1 MDELAL
7 FLGIKERKD
16 EEGMS
21 KAIMIIGASGSGKT
35 TSLEK
40 LDPKQTFYIDADGKG
55 LSWKGWRQQYN
66 KENKNYYRCDAPEQI
81 FSLMQQIDEKQKQ
94 IKFLVI
100 DTLNG
105 CMVADEMRRSKEK
118 TYDKWMD
125 LAQSVYGIVD
135 YANKM
140 REDLTVILVGHTQ
153 TSEDGFTC
161 MLTNGRKLNK
171 ICLESKMTTVL
182 LSRIN
187 ENGEYVFETRAK
199 NSTAKTPRGA
209 FDVDEIPNDI
219 TIVIDAL
226 KDF

>member
-1 MDELAL
+1 
-7 FLGIKERKD
+7 
-16 EEGMS
+16 
-21 KAIMIIGASGSGKT
+21 MIIGTSGSGKT

-55 LSWKGWRQQYN
+55 LSWKGWRKQYN
-66 KENKNYYRCDAPEQI
+66 KENKNYFQCDAPEQI
-81 FSLMQQIDEKQKQ
+81 FSLMQTIDEKQKQ

-118 TYDKWMD
+118 VYDKWVD
-125 LAQSVYGIVD
+125 LAQSVYNIVD
-135 YANKM
+135 YSNKM
-140 REDLTVILVGHTQ
+140 RDDLTVILIGHTQ
-153 TSEDGFTC
+153 TSDDGFTC

-187 ENGEYVFETRAK
+187 DNGEYVFETRAK

-209 FDVDEIPNDI
+209 FDADEIPNDI
-219 TIVIDAL
+219 TLVIEAL

>member
-1 MDELAL
+1 
-7 FLGIKERKD
+7 
-16 EEGMS
+16 
-21 KAIMIIGASGSGKT
+21 MIIGPSGSGKT

-55 LSWKGWRQQYN
+55 LSWKGWRKQYN
-66 KENKNYYRCDAPEQI
+66 KENKNYFRCDEPDKI
-81 FSLMQQIDEKQKQ
+81 FALMQQIDEKQKQ
-94 IKFLVI
+94 IKYLVI

-105 CMVADEMRRSKEK
+105 CMVADEMRRAKEK
-118 TYDKWMD
+118 AYDKWMD
-125 LAQSVYGIVD
+125 LAQSVYNIVD

-140 REDLTVILVGHTQ
+140 RDDLTVILVGHTQ
-153 TSEDGFTC
+153 TSDDGFTC

-209 FDVDEIPNDI
+209 FEADEIPNDI
-219 TIVIDAL
+219 TVVLDAL

>member
-1 MDELAL
+1 
-7 FLGIKERKD
+7 
-16 EEGMS
+16 
-21 KAIMIIGASGSGKT
+21 MIIGPSGSGKT

-55 LSWKGWRQQYN
+55 LSWKGWRKQYN
-66 KENKNYYRCDAPEQI
+66 KENKNYFRCDEPDKI
-81 FSLMQQIDEKQKQ
+81 FALMQQIDEKQKQ
-94 IKFLVI
+94 IKYLVI

-105 CMVADEMRRSKEK
+105 CMVADEMRRAKEK
-118 TYDKWMD
+118 AYDKWMD
-125 LAQSVYGIVD
+125 LAQSVYNIVD
-135 YANKM
+135 YSNKM
-140 REDLTVILVGHTQ
+140 RDDLTVILVGHTQ
-153 TSEDGFTC
+153 TSDDGFTC

-199 NSTAKTPRGA
+199 NSTAKTPLGA
-209 FDVDEIPNDI
+209 FETDEIPNDI
-219 TIVIDAL
+219 TVVLDAL

>member
-1 MDELAL
+1 
-7 FLGIKERKD
+7 
-16 EEGMS
+16 
-21 KAIMIIGASGSGKT
+21 MIIGTSGSGKT

-55 LSWKGWRQQYN
+55 LSWKGWRKQYN
-66 KENKNYYRCDAPEQI
+66 KENKNYFQCDAPEQI
-81 FSLMQQIDEKQKQ
+81 FSLMQTIDEKQKQ
-94 IKFLVI
+94 IKFIVI

-105 CMVADEMRRSKEK
+105 CMVADEMRRAKEK
-118 TYDKWMD
+118 AYDKWMD
-125 LAQSVYGIVD
+125 LAQSVYNIVD
-135 YANKM
+135 YSNKM
-140 REDLTVILVGHTQ
+140 RDDLTVILIGHTQ
-153 TSEDGFTC
+153 TSDDGFTC

-187 ENGEYVFETRAK
+187 ENGEYVFETRAR

-219 TIVIDAL
+219 TLVIDAL

>member
-1 MDELAL
+1 
-7 FLGIKERKD
+7 
-16 EEGMS
+16 
-21 KAIMIIGASGSGKT
+21 MIIGTSGSGKT

-55 LSWKGWRQQYN
+55 LSWKGWRKQYN
-66 KENKNYYRCDAPEQI
+66 KENKNYFQCDAPEQI
-81 FSLMQQIDEKQKQ
+81 FSLMQTIDEKQKQ
-94 IKFLVI
+94 IKFLII

-118 TYDKWMD
+118 AYDKWVD
-125 LAQSVYGIVD
+125 LAQSVYNIVD
-135 YANKM
+135 YSNKM
-140 REDLTVILVGHTQ
+140 RDDLTVILIGHTQ
-153 TSEDGFTC
+153 TSDDGFTC

-187 ENGEYVFETRAK
+187 DNGEYVFETRAR

-209 FDVDEIPNDI
+209 FDADEIPNDI
-219 TIVIDAL
+219 TLVIDAL

>member
-1 MDELAL
+1 
-7 FLGIKERKD
+7 
-16 EEGMS
+16 
-21 KAIMIIGASGSGKT
+21 MIIGTSGSGKT

-55 LSWKGWRQQYN
+55 LSWKGWRKQYN
-66 KENKNYYRCDAPEQI
+66 KENKNYFQCDAPEQI
-81 FSLMQQIDEKQKQ
+81 FSLMQTIDEKQKQ

-125 LAQSVYGIVD
+125 LAQSVYNIVD
-135 YANKM
+135 YSNKM
-140 REDLTVILVGHTQ
+140 RDDLTVILIGHTQ
-153 TSEDGFTC
+153 TSDDGFTC

-187 ENGEYVFETRAK
+187 DNGEYVFETRAK

-209 FDVDEIPNDI
+209 FDNDEIPNDI
-219 TIVIDAL
+219 TLVIDAL

>member
-1 MDELAL
+1 
-7 FLGIKERKD
+7 
-16 EEGMS
+16 
-21 KAIMIIGASGSGKT
+21 MIIGTSGSGKT

-55 LSWKGWRQQYN
+55 LSWKGWRKQYN
-66 KENKNYYRCDAPEQI
+66 KENKNYFQCDAPEQI
-81 FSLMQQIDEKQKQ
+81 FSLMQTIDEKQKQ

-105 CMVADEMRRSKEK
+105 CMVADEMRRAKEK
-118 TYDKWMD
+118 AYDKWMD
-125 LAQSVYGIVD
+125 LAQSVYNIVD
-135 YANKM
+135 YSNKM
-140 REDLTVILVGHTQ
+140 RDDLTVILIGHTQ
-153 TSEDGFTC
+153 TSDDGFTC

-187 ENGEYVFETRAK
+187 DNGEYVFETRAR

-219 TIVIDAL
+219 TLVIDAL

>member
-1 MDELAL
+1 
-7 FLGIKERKD
+7 
-16 EEGMS
+16 
-21 KAIMIIGASGSGKT
+21 MIIGTSGSGKT

-55 LSWKGWRQQYN
+55 LSWKGWRKQYN
-66 KENKNYYRCDAPEQI
+66 KENKNYFQCDAPEQI
-81 FSLMQQIDEKQKQ
+81 FSLMQTIDEKQKQ

-118 TYDKWMD
+118 AYDKWVD
-125 LAQSVYGIVD
+125 LAQSVYNIVD
-135 YANKM
+135 YSNKM
-140 REDLTVILVGHTQ
+140 RDDLTVILIGHTQ
-153 TSEDGFTC
+153 TSDDGFTC

-187 ENGEYVFETRAK
+187 DNGEYVFETRAK

-209 FDVDEIPNDI
+209 FDADEIPNDI
-219 TIVIDAL
+219 TLVIDAL

>member
-1 MDELAL
+1 
-7 FLGIKERKD
+7 
-16 EEGMS
+16 MS
-21 KAIMIIGASGSGKT
+21 KAIMILGASGSGKT

-66 KENKNYYRCDAPEQI
+66 KENKNYFRCDSPEQI

-135 YANKM
+135 YSNKM
-140 REDLTVILVGHTQ
+140 REDLTAILVGHTQ

-209 FDVDEIPNDI
+209 FDADEIPNDI
-219 TIVIDAL
+219 TLVIDAL

>member
-1 MDELAL
+1 
-7 FLGIKERKD
+7 
-16 EEGMS
+16 MS
-21 KAIMIIGASGSGKT
+21 KAIMILGASGSGKT

-55 LSWKGWRQQYN
+55 MSWKGWRKQYN
-66 KENKNYYRCDAPEQI
+66 PTNKNYYRCDDPAYI
-81 FSLMQQIDEKQKQ
+81 YSLMQTIDAKQLQVKYL
-94 IKFLVI
+94 II

-125 LAQSVYGIVD
+125 LAQSVYNIVD
-135 YANKM
+135 YSNKM
-140 REDLTVILVGHTQ
+140 RDDLTVILIGHTQ
-153 TSEDGFTC
+153 TSDDGFTC

-187 ENGEYVFETRAK
+187 ENGEYVFETHAR

-209 FDVDEIPNDI
+209 FDEDEIPNDI

>member
-1 MDELAL
+1 
-7 FLGIKERKD
+7 
-16 EEGMS
+16 
-21 KAIMIIGASGSGKT
+21 MIIGTSGSGKT

-55 LSWKGWRQQYN
+55 LSWKGWRKQYN
-66 KENKNYYRCDAPEQI
+66 KENKNYFQCDAPEQI
-81 FSLMQQIDEKQKQ
+81 FSLMQTIDEKQKQ

-105 CMVADEMRRSKEK
+105 CMVADEMRRAKEK
-118 TYDKWMD
+118 AYDKWMD
-125 LAQSVYGIVD
+125 LAQSVYNIVD
-135 YANKM
+135 YSNKM
-140 REDLTVILVGHTQ
+140 RDDLTVILIGHTQ
-153 TSEDGFTC
+153 TSDDGFTC

-182 LSRIN
+182 VSRIN
-187 ENGEYVFETRAK
+187 DNGEYVFETRAK

-209 FDVDEIPNDI
+209 FDTDEIPNDI

>member
-1 MDELAL
+1 
-7 FLGIKERKD
+7 
-16 EEGMS
+16 
-21 KAIMIIGASGSGKT
+21 MIIGTSGSGKT

-55 LSWKGWRQQYN
+55 LSWKGWRKQYN
-66 KENKNYYRCDAPEQI
+66 KENKNYFQCDAPEQI
-81 FSLMQQIDEKQKQ
+81 FSLMQTIDEKQKQ

-118 TYDKWMD
+118 AYDKWVD
-125 LAQSVYGIVD
+125 LAQSVYNIVD
-135 YANKM
+135 YSNKM
-140 REDLTVILVGHTQ
+140 RDDLTVILIGHTQ
-153 TSEDGFTC
+153 TSDDGFTC

-187 ENGEYVFETRAK
+187 DNGEYVFETRAK

-209 FDVDEIPNDI
+209 FDADEIPNDI
-219 TIVIDAL
+219 TLVIDAL
-226 KDF
+226 KDY

>member
-1 MDELAL
+1 
-7 FLGIKERKD
+7 
-16 EEGMS
+16 MS

-209 FDVDEIPNDI
+209 FDADEIPNDI

>member
-1 MDELAL
+1 
-7 FLGIKERKD
+7 
-16 EEGMS
+16 
-21 KAIMIIGASGSGKT
+21 MIIGTSGSGKT

-55 LSWKGWRQQYN
+55 LSWKGWRKQYN
-66 KENKNYYRCDAPEQI
+66 KENKNYFQCDAPEQI
-81 FSLMQQIDEKQKQ
+81 FSLMQTIDEKQKQ

-118 TYDKWMD
+118 AYDKWVD
-125 LAQSVYGIVD
+125 LAQSVYNIVD
-135 YANKM
+135 YSNKM
-140 REDLTVILVGHTQ
+140 RDDLTVILIGHTQ
-153 TSEDGFTC
+153 TSDDGFTC

-182 LSRIN
+182 VSRIN
-187 ENGEYVFETRAK
+187 DNGEYVFETRAK

-209 FDVDEIPNDI
+209 FDADEIPNDI
-219 TIVIDAL
+219 TLVIDAL
-226 KDF
+226 KDY

>member
-1 MDELAL
+1 
-7 FLGIKERKD
+7 
-16 EEGMS
+16 MS

-66 KENKNYYRCDAPEQI
+66 KENKNYFRCDAPEQI

>member
-1 MDELAL
+1 
-7 FLGIKERKD
+7 
-16 EEGMS
+16 
-21 KAIMIIGASGSGKT
+21 MIIGTSGSGKT

-55 LSWKGWRQQYN
+55 LSWKGWRKQYN
-66 KENKNYYRCDAPEQI
+66 KENKNYFQCDAPEQI
-81 FSLMQQIDEKQKQ
+81 FSLMQTIDEKQKQ

-118 TYDKWMD
+118 AYDKWVD
-125 LAQSVYGIVD
+125 LAQSVYNIVD
-135 YANKM
+135 YSNKM
-140 REDLTVILVGHTQ
+140 RDDLTVILIGHTQ
-153 TSEDGFTC
+153 TSDDGFTC

-187 ENGEYVFETRAK
+187 DNGEYVFETRAR
-199 NSTAKTPRGA
+199 NSTAKAPRGA

-219 TIVIDAL
+219 TLVIEAL

>member
-1 MDELAL
+1 
-7 FLGIKERKD
+7 
-16 EEGMS
+16 
-21 KAIMIIGASGSGKT
+21 MIIGTSGSGKT

-55 LSWKGWRQQYN
+55 LSWKGWRKQYN
-66 KENKNYYRCDAPEQI
+66 KENKNYFQCDAPEQI
-81 FSLMQQIDEKQKQ
+81 FSLMQTIDEKQKQ

-118 TYDKWMD
+118 AYDKWVD
-125 LAQSVYGIVD
+125 LAQSVYNIVD
-135 YANKM
+135 YSNKM
-140 REDLTVILVGHTQ
+140 RDDLTVILIGHTQ
-153 TSEDGFTC
+153 TSDDGFTC

-187 ENGEYVFETRAK
+187 DNGEYVFETRAK

-209 FDVDEIPNDI
+209 FDDDEIPNDI
-219 TIVIDAL
+219 TLVIDAL

>member
-1 MDELAL
+1 MSRAL
-7 FLGIKERKD
+7 
-16 EEGMS
+16 
-21 KAIMIIGASGSGKT
+21 MIIGPSGSGKT

-55 LSWKGWRQQYN
+55 LSWKGWRTQYN
-66 KENKNYYRCDAPEQI
+66 KENKNYFRCDEPDKI
-81 FSLMQQIDEKQKQ
+81 FALMQQIDEKQKQ
-94 IKFLVI
+94 IKYLVI

-105 CMVADEMRRSKEK
+105 CMVADEMRRAKEK
-118 TYDKWMD
+118 AYDKWMD
-125 LAQSVYGIVD
+125 LAQSVYNIVD

-140 REDLTVILVGHTQ
+140 RDDLTVILVGHTQ
-153 TSEDGFTC
+153 TSDDGFTC

-209 FDVDEIPNDI
+209 FEADEIPNDI
-219 TIVIDAL
+219 TVVLDAL

>member
-1 MDELAL
+1 
-7 FLGIKERKD
+7 
-16 EEGMS
+16 MS
-21 KAIMIIGASGSGKT
+21 KAIMILGASGSGKT

-66 KENKNYYRCDAPEQI
+66 KENKNYFRCDAPEQI

-105 CMVADEMRRSKEK
+105 CMVADEMRRAKEK

-125 LAQSVYGIVD
+125 LAQSVYSIVD

-209 FDVDEIPNDI
+209 FDADEIPNDI

-226 KDF
+226 KGF

>member
-1 MDELAL
+1 
-7 FLGIKERKD
+7 
-16 EEGMS
+16 
-21 KAIMIIGASGSGKT
+21 MIIGTSGSGKT

-55 LSWKGWRQQYN
+55 LSWKGWRKQYN
-66 KENKNYYRCDAPEQI
+66 KENKNYFQCDVPEQI
-81 FSLMQQIDEKQKQ
+81 FSLMQTIDEKQKQ

-118 TYDKWMD
+118 VYDKWVD
-125 LAQSVYGIVD
+125 LAQSVYNIVD
-135 YANKM
+135 YSNKM
-140 REDLTVILVGHTQ
+140 RDDLTVILIGHTQ
-153 TSEDGFTC
+153 TSDDGFTC

-187 ENGEYVFETRAK
+187 DNGEYVFETRAK

-209 FDVDEIPNDI
+209 FDTDEIPNDI
-219 TIVIDAL
+219 TLVIDAL

>member
-1 MDELAL
+1 
-7 FLGIKERKD
+7 
-16 EEGMS
+16 
-21 KAIMIIGASGSGKT
+21 MIIGTSGSGKT

-55 LSWKGWRQQYN
+55 LSWKGWRKQYN
-66 KENKNYYRCDAPEQI
+66 KENKNYFQCDAPEQI
-81 FSLMQQIDEKQKQ
+81 FSLMQTIDEKQKQ

-118 TYDKWMD
+118 VYDKWVD
-125 LAQSVYGIVD
+125 LAQSVYNIVD
-135 YANKM
+135 YSNKM
-140 REDLTVILVGHTQ
+140 RDDLTVILIGHTQ
-153 TSEDGFTC
+153 TSDDGFTC

-187 ENGEYVFETRAK
+187 DNGEYVFETRAR

-219 TIVIDAL
+219 TLVIDAL

>member
-1 MDELAL
+1 MSRAL
-7 FLGIKERKD
+7 
-16 EEGMS
+16 
-21 KAIMIIGASGSGKT
+21 MIVGPSGSGKT

-55 LSWKGWRQQYN
+55 LSWKGWRKQYN
-66 KENKNYYRCDAPEQI
+66 KENKNYFRCDEPDKI
-81 FSLMQQIDEKQKQ
+81 FALMQQIDEKQKQ
-94 IKFLVI
+94 IKYLVI

-105 CMVADEMRRSKEK
+105 CMVADEMRRAKEK
-118 TYDKWMD
+118 AYDKWMD
-125 LAQSVYGIVD
+125 LAQSVYNIVD

-140 REDLTVILVGHTQ
+140 RDDLTVILVGHTQ
-153 TSEDGFTC
+153 TSDDGFTC

-209 FDVDEIPNDI
+209 FEADEIPNDI
-219 TIVIDAL
+219 TVVLDAL

>member
-1 MDELAL
+1 
-7 FLGIKERKD
+7 
-16 EEGMS
+16 
-21 KAIMIIGASGSGKT
+21 MIIGTSGSGKT

-55 LSWKGWRQQYN
+55 LSWKGWRKQYN
-66 KENKNYYRCDAPEQI
+66 KENKNYFQCDAPEQI
-81 FSLMQQIDEKQKQ
+81 FSLMQTIDEKQKQ

-118 TYDKWMD
+118 AYDKWVD
-125 LAQSVYGIVD
+125 LAQSVYNIVD
-135 YANKM
+135 YSNKM
-140 REDLTVILVGHTQ
+140 RDDLTVILIGHTQ
-153 TSEDGFTC
+153 TSDDGFTC

-187 ENGEYVFETRAK
+187 DNGEYVFETRAR

-209 FDVDEIPNDI
+209 FDADEIPNDI
-219 TIVIDAL
+219 TLVIDAL
-226 KDF
+226 RDF

>member
-1 MDELAL
+1 
-7 FLGIKERKD
+7 
-16 EEGMS
+16 
-21 KAIMIIGASGSGKT
+21 MIIGPSGSGKT

-55 LSWKGWRQQYN
+55 LSWKGWRTQYN
-66 KENKNYYRCDAPEQI
+66 KENKNYFRCDEPDKI
-81 FSLMQQIDEKQKQ
+81 FALMQQIDEKQKQ
-94 IKFLVI
+94 IKYLVI

-105 CMVADEMRRSKEK
+105 CMVADEMRRAKEK
-118 TYDKWMD
+118 AYDKWMD
-125 LAQSVYGIVD
+125 LAQSVYNIVD
-135 YANKM
+135 YSNKM
-140 REDLTVILVGHTQ
+140 RDDLTVILVGHTQ
-153 TSEDGFTC
+153 TSDDGFTC

-209 FDVDEIPNDI
+209 FDTDEIPNDI
-219 TIVIDAL
+219 MVVLDAL

>member
-1 MDELAL
+1 
-7 FLGIKERKD
+7 
-16 EEGMS
+16 MS
-21 KAIMIIGASGSGKT
+21 KAIMILGTSGSGKT

-55 LSWKGWRQQYN
+55 MSWKGWRNQYN
-66 KENKNYYRCDAPEQI
+66 KTNKNYFQCDDPNQI
-81 FSLMQQIDEKQKQ
+81 FSLMQQIDHKQTQ
-94 IKFLVI
+94 IKYLVV

-105 CMVADEMRRSKEK
+105 CMVADEMRRAKEK

-125 LAQSVYGIVD
+125 LAQSVYNTVD

-140 REDLTVILVGHTQ
+140 RDDLTVILIGHTQ
-153 TSEDGFTC
+153 TSDDGFTC

-182 LSRIN
+182 LSKIN

-209 FDVDEIPNDI
+209 FDTDEIPNDI
-219 TIVIDAL
+219 TIVLEAL

>member
-1 MDELAL
+1 
-7 FLGIKERKD
+7 
-16 EEGMS
+16 
-21 KAIMIIGASGSGKT
+21 MIIGTSGSGKT

-55 LSWKGWRQQYN
+55 LSWKGWRKQYN
-66 KENKNYYRCDAPEQI
+66 KENKNYFQCDVPEQI
-81 FSLMQQIDEKQKQ
+81 FSLMQTIDEKQKQ

-118 TYDKWMD
+118 VYDKWVD
-125 LAQSVYGIVD
+125 LAQSVYNIVD
-135 YANKM
+135 YSNKM
-140 REDLTVILVGHTQ
+140 RDDLTVILIGHTQ
-153 TSEDGFTC
+153 TSDDGFTC

-187 ENGEYVFETRAK
+187 DNGEYVFETRAK

-209 FDVDEIPNDI
+209 FDADEIPNDI
-219 TIVIDAL
+219 TLVIDAL
-226 KDF
+226 KDY

>member
-1 MDELAL
+1 
-7 FLGIKERKD
+7 
-16 EEGMS
+16 
-21 KAIMIIGASGSGKT
+21 MIIGTSGSGKT

-55 LSWKGWRQQYN
+55 LSWKGWRKQYN
-66 KENKNYYRCDAPEQI
+66 KENKNYFQCDAPEQI
-81 FSLMQQIDEKQKQ
+81 FSLMQTIDEKQKQ

-105 CMVADEMRRSKEK
+105 GMVADEMRRSKEK
-118 TYDKWMD
+118 AYDKWMD
-125 LAQSVYGIVD
+125 LAQSVYNIVD
-135 YANKM
+135 YSNKM
-140 REDLTVILVGHTQ
+140 RDDLTVILIGHTQ
-153 TSEDGFTC
+153 TSDDGFTC

-187 ENGEYVFETRAK
+187 ENGEYVFETRAR
-199 NSTAKTPRGA
+199 NSTAKAPRGA
-209 FDVDEIPNDI
+209 FDVDEIPNHI